1 MTPGIL
7 PVVVLGAL
15 LGLALLQLRW
25 VLFPPSPDLVAEIEA
40 WRRGRD
46 RAGLRA
52 GTPTPASPLGRLTRW
67 VNETLRARRPEF
79 LDTLAPDLAVTGRDL
94 QAWLGKVVTLA
105 LVFGLGPTVLMLA
118 RRTRDAEVSLQ
129 WGPVIGAIL
138 AVAAVVLSVRD
149 LRTEATRARQRFTES
164 LSLYLDLVA
173 MSMEAGNGHAQA
185 LPAVAQIG
193 GDATFRDL
201 RTAIELAPSKGITPW
216 EALGQLGVRYAIPEL
231 VSLRSTIELAQDD
244 GARIKESLI
253 ARAETMRA
261 ARLAADLERAN
272 KATESMKQLNLIAAM
287 LAAFY
292 IAGPYILALR
302 TAAGAPGS
310 PHDPHRGL
318 DPSTDHSRGKEE
330 AHMIRIYL
338 LTLTLAARITATTSR
353 QRDERGEGAVPWLI
367 VLGAGIAIAYFAG
380 DAVMAFAKGL
390 VGNLGKNN

>member
-1 MTPGIL
+1 MTPVIV

-15 LGLALLQLRW
+15 LGVALLQLRW
-25 VLFPPSPDLVAEIEA
+25 VVFPPAPDLVAEIEA
-40 WRRGRD
+40 WRRGRE
-46 RAGLRA
+46 RAELRA
-52 GTPTPASPLGRLTRW
+52 GTQTPGSPLGRLTRW
-67 VNETLRARRPEF
+67 VNETLRSRQPDF

-118 RRTRDAEVSLQ
+118 RRTRDPEVSLQ
-129 WGPVIGAIL
+129 WGPVIGVVL
-138 AVAAVVLSVRD
+138 AVAAVMLSVRD
-149 LRTEATRARQRFTES
+149 LRAEATRVRQQFTES

-193 GDATFRDL
+193 GDATFLEL

-216 EALGQLGVRYAIPEL
+216 EALGQLGERYGIPEL

-302 TAAGAPGS
+302 TAAGAPG
-310 PHDPHRGL
+310 
-318 DPSTDHSRGKEE
+318 
-330 AHMIRIYL
+330 
-338 LTLTLAARITATTSR
+338 
-353 QRDERGEGAVPWLI
+353 
-367 VLGAGIAIAYFAG
+367 
-380 DAVMAFAKGL
+380 
-390 VGNLGKNN
+390 